1 MKIDVGEVLAT
12 RNELLRTKSHLL
24 GSLSDAKMAADWVK
38 KSSALAGQAKK
49 AVEAE
54 FANYK
59 LPFITVLE
67 DALIGLVN
75 IFDQKIDDFKEI
87 VEETA
92 DDAVI
97 DTQTVDELKQ
107 ILRTKQNE
115 LKELDASFK
124 KTYSSVSDIVSV
136 HTPSIGGITKEL
148 SDTKK
153 VYENTKKWLERFENQ
168 NEAFKKIDDQLEL
181 QLKAIGNVG
190 SEVSKGYGTLK
201 TGSYLFNTDYL
212 TSSQKFDKAMRA
224 TVIQR
229 NPALEMLSGT
239 DLDTRALNDLSQMV
253 GDLKW
258 GKGKYKVAK
267 DTQKYL
273 VNAYLVA
280 ALKKDSK
287 GRIGFKTA
295 DELYKEIEKHLPQAA
310 RKKLEKPLKKLIEHV
325 DNEYIV
331 KAFQT
336 SKSGISKKN
345 MRVLI
350 DIKANVI
357 KGGEKLAK
365 QLYIYDSKKIVD
377 PLQKGSLKVK
387 DYLKEAKSSA
397 LKELNFK
404 SMFKDFS
411 KAKGLGRVI
420 PGINIASK
428 TLSLYDGLN
437 ESTKMANKHKLKGK
451 RKAMSLIGGTAVDL
465 GDMAVTAG
473 TTTVGSMLGTTL
485 ASGIIGTATAILGAA
500 TAPAWATIGA
510 GVIIGVGAAI
520 VVSKFIDGTGYKKK
534 LKSTWNRFLEKF

>member
-12 RNELLRTKSHLL
+12 RNELSRTKQLLL
-24 GSLSDAKMAADWVK
+24 GSLSDAKVAADSVK
-38 KSSALAGQAKK
+38 TSSALTGQVKK

-54 FANYK
+54 YANYK
-59 LPFITVLE
+59 LPFIKVLE
-67 DALIGLVN
+67 EAVIGLVN
-75 IFDQKIDDFKEI
+75 TFDQKIDDFKEI

-92 DDAVI
+92 ADAVI
-97 DTQTVDELKQ
+97 DTQTIDELKQ
-107 ILRTKQNE
+107 TLRTKQNE

-136 HTPSIGGITKEL
+136 HAPSIGGITKEL

-212 TSSQKFDKAMRA
+212 TSSQKFDKDMRA
-224 TVIQR
+224 TVIKR

-239 DLDTRALNDLSQMV
+239 DLDTRTLNDISKMI
-253 GDLKW
+253 GDLRW
-258 GKGKYKVAK
+258 GKGKYKIAK

-273 VNAYLVA
+273 ISAYLVA
-280 ALKKDSK
+280 ALKQDSK

-295 DELYKEIEKHLPQAA
+295 EELYQEIEKHLPKAA
-310 RKKLEKPLKKLIEHV
+310 REKLEKPLRKLIEHL
-325 DNEYIV
+325 DNKYIV

-336 SKSGISKKN
+336 PKSGLSKKN

-350 DIKANVI
+350 DIKANVV

-365 QLYIYDSKKIVD
+365 QLYIYDTKKIVA
-377 PLQKGSLKVK
+377 PQQKGSLKLK

-404 SMFKDFS
+404 AMFKDLS

-428 TLSLYDGLN
+428 TLSLYDGFN
-437 ESTKMANKHKLKGK
+437 ESTKMANEHKLKGK
-451 RKAMSLIGGTAVDL
+451 ARAMSLIGGTAVDL

-473 TTTVGSMLGTTL
+473 LSTVGSMAGASLGT
-485 ASGIIGTATAILGAA
+485 AALGLFGVT
-500 TAPAWATIGA
+500 TAPVWLTVGT
-510 GVIIGVGAAI
+510 GAAI
-520 VVSKFIDGTGYKKK
+520 ATVAAVGVSKILNDMGARKF
-534 LKSTWNRFLEKF
+534 LKNKWDSFLGKFGS

>member
-12 RNELLRTKSHLL
+12 RDELLRTKSHLL
-24 GSLSDAKMAADWVK
+24 GSLSDAKMAADSVK

-54 FANYK
+54 YANYK

-67 DALIGLVN
+67 EALIGLVN
-75 IFDQKIDDFKEI
+75 TFDQKIDDFKEI

-92 DDAVI
+92 ADAVI
-97 DTQTVDELKQ
+97 DTQTIDGLKQ
-107 ILRTKQNE
+107 TLRTKQNE

-136 HTPSIGGITKEL
+136 HAPSIGGITKEL

-201 TGSYLFNTDYL
+201 TGSYLFKTDYL

-239 DLDTRALNDLSQMV
+239 DLDTRGLNDISKMI

-295 DELYKEIEKHLPQAA
+295 DELYKEIEKHLPKAV
-310 RKKLEKPLKKLIEHV
+310 REKLEKPLKKLIEHL
-325 DNEYIV
+325 DNKYIV

-336 SKSGISKKN
+336 SKSGLSKKN

-350 DIKANVI
+350 DIKANVV
-357 KGGEKLAK
+357 KGGEKLTK
-365 QLYIYDSKKIVD
+365 QLYIYDTKKIAD

-397 LKELNFK
+397 LKELSFK

-411 KAKGLGRVI
+411 KAKGLGRVV

-451 RKAMSLIGGTAVDL
+451 WKAMSLIGGTAVDL

-473 TTTVGSMLGTTL
+473 LSTVGSMAGASLGT
-485 ASGIIGTATAILGAA
+485 AALGLFGVT
-500 TAPAWATIGA
+500 TAPVWLTVGT
-510 GVIIGVGAAI
+510 GAAI
-520 VVSKFIDGTGYKKK
+520 ATVAAVGVSKILNDMGARKF
-534 LKSTWNRFLEKF
+534 LKNKWDSFLGKFGS

>member
-239 DLDTRALNDLSQMV
+239 DLDTRGLNDISKMI

-295 DELYKEIEKHLPQAA
+295 DELYKEIEKHLPKAV
-310 RKKLEKPLKKLIEHV
+310 REKLEKPLKKLIEHL
-325 DNEYIV
+325 DNKYIV

-336 SKSGISKKN
+336 SKSGLSKKN

-350 DIKANVI
+350 DIKANVV
-357 KGGEKLAK
+357 KGGEKLTK
-365 QLYIYDSKKIVD
+365 QLYIYDTKKIAD

-397 LKELNFK
+397 LKELSFK

-411 KAKGLGRVI
+411 KAKGLGRVV

-451 RKAMSLIGGTAVDL
+451 WKAMSLIGGTAVDL

-473 TTTVGSMLGTTL
+473 LSTVGSMAGASLGT
-485 ASGIIGTATAILGAA
+485 AALGLFGVT
-500 TAPAWATIGA
+500 TAPVWLTVGT
-510 GVIIGVGAAI
+510 GAAI
-520 VVSKFIDGTGYKKK
+520 ATVAAVGVSKILNDMGARKF
-534 LKSTWNRFLEKF
+534 LKNKWDSFLGKFGS

>member
-1 MKIDVGEVLAT
+1 MI
-12 RNELLRTKSHLL
+12 
-24 GSLSDAKMAADWVK
+24 
-38 KSSALAGQAKK
+38 
-49 AVEAE
+49 
-54 FANYK
+54 
-59 LPFITVLE
+59 
-67 DALIGLVN
+67 
-75 IFDQKIDDFKEI
+75 
-87 VEETA
+87 
-92 DDAVI
+92 
-97 DTQTVDELKQ
+97 
-107 ILRTKQNE
+107 
-115 LKELDASFK
+115 
-124 KTYSSVSDIVSV
+124 
-136 HTPSIGGITKEL
+136 
-148 SDTKK
+148 
-153 VYENTKKWLERFENQ
+153 
-168 NEAFKKIDDQLEL
+168 
-181 QLKAIGNVG
+181 
-190 SEVSKGYGTLK
+190 
-201 TGSYLFNTDYL
+201 
-212 TSSQKFDKAMRA
+212 
-224 TVIQR
+224 
-229 NPALEMLSGT
+229 
-239 DLDTRALNDLSQMV
+239 

-258 GKGKYKVAK
+258 GKGKYRVSMK
-267 DTQKYL
+267 TYKYL
-273 VNAYLVA
+273 VSAYLVA

-295 DELYKEIEKHLPQAA
+295 EELYKEIEKHLPQAVRKKLEKPLKKLIEHVDNEYIVKA
-310 RKKLEKPLKKLIEHV
+310 FQTSKSGISKKNMRVLIDIKANVIKGGEKLAKQLYIYDSKKIADPLQKGSLKVKDYLKEAKSSALKELNFKSMFKDFSKAKGLGRVIPGINIASKTLSLYDGLNESTKMANKVAALKKDSKGRIGFKTAEELYKEIEKHLPQAVRKKLEKPLKKLIEHV

-451 RKAMSLIGGTAVDL
+451 EKAMSLIGGTAVDL

-473 TTTVGSMLGTTL
+473 AATVGSMAGTWLVGGALAAVTTVLGV
-485 ASGIIGTATAILGAA
+485 A
-500 TAPAWATIGA
+500 TAPVWVTAA
-510 GVIIGVGAAI
+510 IGVGTGVLASFI
-520 VVSKFIDGTGYKKK
+520 VSKAIDSTGYKKK
-534 LKSTWNRFLEKF
+534 MKNAWNSFLEKF